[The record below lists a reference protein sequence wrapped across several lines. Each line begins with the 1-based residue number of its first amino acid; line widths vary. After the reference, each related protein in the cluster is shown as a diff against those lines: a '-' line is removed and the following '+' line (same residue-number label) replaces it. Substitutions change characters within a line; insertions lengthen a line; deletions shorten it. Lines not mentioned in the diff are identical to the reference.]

1 MATSFTQV
9 PPDSTGDKLFMR
21 ERIRGADT
29 VLEQAVFIGEA
40 PTYSYWANDVAPAA
54 SKSMFAIFNGV
65 GSGSIIKVH
74 SLRAY
79 LLQITAVTGVTLRWD
94 LLKAS
99 ASSAGTAI
107 TAEKWDSGNTA
118 LNANVTGRTNG
129 TITSGNRIAGF
140 VLSGEELTTVLSNAP
155 GAAGIDLLPPLLKAN
170 PFTLREG
177 EGLNVQNVT
186 SSTVGTFGIL
196 CVFSSEPT
204 HTAD

>member
-1 MATSFTQV
+1 MATSYTQV

-54 SKSMFAIFNGV
+54 SKSMFAIFNAAASGV
-65 GSGSIIKVH
+65 VVKIH

-79 LLQITAVTGVTLRWD
+79 LLQTAAVTGVVLRWD
-94 LLKAS
+94 ILKAS
-99 ASSAGTAI
+99 AASAGTTL
-107 TAEKWDSGNTA
+107 TAEKWDSGNAA
-118 LNANVTGRTNG
+118 LPAGVTGRTGG
-129 TITSGNRIAGF
+129 TITSGNRLRGMI
-140 VLSGEELTTVLSNAP
+140 VSGEEHTTALPQRTSE
-155 GAAGIDLLPPLLKAN
+155 GIGLLPLNLLKSN

-186 SSTVGTFGIL
+186 SSTVGTFGIE
-196 CVFSSEPT
+196 CVFSVELT